1 MIPFQKDYY
10 LYTEEKKLL
19 YCSIPKNACTS
30 IKAWLQG
37 LLGLPADVDPQLD
50 PNITRLMLGNY
61 PDEYASEIMHSDD
74 IFKFVF
80 VRNPW
85 NRVVSAFINKFL
97 SYQQHLYLYTHDRN
111 NHGIAEFHAN
121 YHEEFVATIIGTICT
136 DDASKARGIS
146 FRDFLDY
153 LLATDDYD
161 LDPHWKPQ
169 YRFIEGV
176 DIDYVGKL
184 ESMEED
190 FKRIQEITGHSLRL
204 PFRNI
209 TEYNPSNV
217 AKLIDTPCSELIGM
231 TFSHHNFYD
240 RTTVEAVNSRYKQDI
255 DTFNYT
261 YN

>member
-10 LYTEEKKLL
+10 LYIEEKKLL

-30 IKAWLQG
+30 IKAWLQEV
-37 LLGLPADVDPQLD
+37 LGLPTDVSPQID
-50 PNITRLMLGNY
+50 PNITKLLLGNY
-61 PDEYASEIMHSDD
+61 LDEDASGIMHSED

-85 NRVVSAFINKFL
+85 NRIVSAFVNKFL
-97 SYQQHLYLYTHDRN
+97 SYQEHLYLYTHYRN
-111 NHGIAEFHAN
+111 NPCIAEFHAN
-121 YHEEFVATIIGTICT
+121 YHEDFVAHVIGTICT
-136 DDASKARGIS
+136 DDDSKTRGIS

-153 LLATDDYD
+153 LSVTDDHD
-161 LDPHWKPQ
+161 LDPHWLPQ
-169 YRFIEGV
+169 HRFIEGV
-176 DIDYVGKL
+176 GIDYIGKL

-190 FKRIQEITGHSLRL
+190 FKRIQEVTGHSLRL
-204 PFRNI
+204 PFKNI
-209 TEYNPSNV
+209 TEYHPLND

-231 TFSHHNFYD
+231 AFSHHNFYD
-240 RTTVEAVNSRYKQDI
+240 KTTIEAVNSRYKQDI